1 MLPENNMNEEIESK
15 LNIIFEQDGK
25 VYAICANEVP
35 YKDLAKF
42 IRQELKDRPP
52 RAQMRVVT
60 TAEFRK
66 MPFGR
71 PSDK

>member
-1 MLPENNMNEEIESK
+1 MDEDIESK
-15 LNIIFEQDGK
+15 LNTIFEQDGK
-25 VYAICANEVP
+25 IYAICANDAP

-42 IRQELKDRPP
+42 IRQELKTMPP
-52 RAQMRVVT
+52 RAQMRVIT

-71 PSDK
+71 PSNF